1 MICPKCGSPNAYVID
16 SRIVSRVQQRRR
28 RMCADCKTRFT
39 SVEIPLE
46 RMQELENKEKI
57 FSKICCLCSKEVTDN
72 G

>member
-1 MICPKCGSPNAYVID
+1 MICPNCGSQNAYVID
-16 SRIVSRVQQRRR
+16 SWVVYEAQQRRR

-57 FSKICCLCSKEVTDN
+57 FSEICCLCSKEVTDN